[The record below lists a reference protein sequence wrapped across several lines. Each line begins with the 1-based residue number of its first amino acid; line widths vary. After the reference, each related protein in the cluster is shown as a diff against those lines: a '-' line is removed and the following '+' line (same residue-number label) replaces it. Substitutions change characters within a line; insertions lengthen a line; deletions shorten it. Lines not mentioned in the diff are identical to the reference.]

1 MKKISLK
8 NITNKG
14 KALLLAYDQG
24 LEHGPTDFNDKNVDP
39 RYILRLAKNGGFTSV
54 VLQKGIVEK
63 YNEELQNSKVPL
75 LMKLNGKTNLYRG
88 DPISSEI
95 CTVKEAL
102 ELGAKAVGFTIYIG
116 SQHEEQMIEE
126 FENIQREAH
135 AKGIPVVAWIYAR
148 GSSVRVRPSSEL
160 MAYASRTG
168 LEIGADIV
176 KVKYDGNVEGLK
188 WAVESAGRTKVVIA
202 GGMKKDETLFL
213 KQVKDIMNA
222 GAIGLAVG
230 RNIWQHQ
237 DPLSITKKVKKIV
250 WG

>member
-39 RYILRLAKNGGFTSV
+39 RYIFRLAKNGGFTAV

-63 YNEELQNSKVPL
+63 YYQELKSSKVPL

-102 ELGAKAVGFTIYIG
+102 ELGAKSVGFTIYIG
-116 SQHEEQMIEE
+116 SQHEDEMIEE

-160 MAYASRTG
+160 MAYAARTG

-176 KVKYDGNVEGLK
+176 KVKYDGNMQGLK
-188 WAVESAGRTKVVIA
+188 WAVESAGKTKVVIA
-202 GGMKKDETLFL
+202 GGMKKDEKLFL
-213 KQVKDIMNA
+213 KQVGDIMNA

-230 RNIWQHQ
+230 RNIWQHS
-237 DPLSITKKVKKIV
+237 DPLSITRKVKKIV
-250 WG
+250 WK

>member
-8 NITNKG
+8 SITNKG

-39 RYILRLAKNGGFTSV
+39 RYILRLAKSGGFTSV

-63 YNEELQNSKVPL
+63 YQEELKKTKVPL

-116 SQHEEQMIEE
+116 SQHEDQMIEE

-135 AKGIPVVAWIYAR
+135 AKGVPVVAWIYAR
-148 GSSVRVRPSSEL
+148 GSSVRVRPTSEL
-160 MAYASRTG
+160 MAYAARTG

-176 KVKYDGNVEGLK
+176 KVKYDGNVKGLK
-188 WAVESAGRTKVVIA
+188 WAVESAGKTKVVIA
-202 GGMKKDETLFL
+202 GGMKKDEALFL
-213 KQVKDIMNA
+213 KQVKDIMNT

-230 RNIWQHQ
+230 RNIWQHEN
-237 DPLSITKKVKKIV
+237 PLLITKKVSKLV
-250 WG
+250 WA

>member
-1 MKKISLK
+1 MKKISLR

-14 KALLLAYDQG
+14 KALFLAYDQG
-24 LEHGPTDFNDKNVDP
+24 LEHGPKDFNDKNVDP
-39 RYILRLAKNGGFTSV
+39 RFILRLAKSGGFTSV
-54 VLQKGIVEK
+54 VLQKGIAEK
-63 YNEELQNSKVPL
+63 YYDELKKSKVPL

-88 DPISSEI
+88 DPVSSEI
-95 CTVKEAL
+95 CTVKEAI
-102 ELGAKAVGFTIYIG
+102 EFGAKAVGFTIYIG
-116 SQHEEQMIEE
+116 SQHEDQMIED

-160 MAYASRTG
+160 MAYAARTG

-176 KVKYDGNVEGLK
+176 KIKYDGNMQGLK
-188 WAVESAGRTKVVIA
+188 WAVESAGKTKVVIA
-202 GGMKKDETLFL
+202 GGTKTDDILFL
-213 KQVKDIMNA
+213 KQVKDIMNT

-230 RNIWQHQ
+230 RNIWQHSA
-237 DPLSITKKVKKIV
+237 PLDIAKKVRKIV

>member
-8 NITNKG
+8 NITKRG

-39 RYILRLAKNGGFTSV
+39 KYILDLAKCGSFTGL

-63 YNEELQNSKVPL
+63 YYEELKNSKTPL

-116 SQHEEQMIEE
+116 SQHEDKMIEE
-126 FENIQREAH
+126 FEVIQREAH
-135 AKGIPVVAWIYAR
+135 AKGIPVVAWVYAR
-148 GSSVRVRPSSEL
+148 GSSVRVRQSGEL
-160 MAYASRTG
+160 MAYAARTG

-176 KVKYDGNVEGLK
+176 KVKYDGNPSSLK
-188 WAVESAGRTKVVIA
+188 WAVKSAGKAKVVIA
-202 GGMKKDETLFL
+202 GGMKKDESLFL
-213 KQVKDIMNA
+213 KQAKEILNA

-230 RNIWQHQ
+230 RNIWQHEN
-237 DPLSITKKVKKIV
+237 PSEITKKVAKIL